1 MPKYKTMSHDKSR
14 LLAMGA
20 QIIDNSRVRLADVI
34 NEIAPSFTELS
45 IATGYWDLVG
55 LQTIIGG
62 IRSYESIRLLIGQ
75 EPLPPSY
82 AKSLDIN
89 NLDETFPEAQFVASL
104 QALGHRND
112 LRDLV
117 IEVKKLLAEGRL
129 TVKVYRGNFLH
140 AKTYIFGS
148 YKSKEAI
155 GIIGSSNF
163 TEAGLTRNIELNAL
177 EDEGRIVKFV
187 PQVESDQFGHLSW
200 FDSIW
205 NDEKSEIWDG
215 TFSKILENSPV
226 GDLTY
231 SAYHMYLRA
240 LYEIYGEELIPE
252 DAYSGSSSDVLFEF
266 QKRNANLLIN
276 KLRRNGLAM
285 LADSV
290 GLGKTITAGE
300 VIRYYI
306 EEREAKRIYVVAP
319 ANLTEQWQNDLLKVH
334 KMYGGYQIVSMQD
347 IGRIQ
352 KERQFDEYKSVDLFV
367 VDEAHN
373 LRSGSGTRH
382 DELLDWFS
390 DNPESHV
397 LLLTA
402 TPINNSLRDF
412 VNQIQLAAKGKLESF
427 PVVYPTAN
435 KTETLDFFQAVDRL
449 ITDANRAEKKGE
461 KPDYAKA
468 NNIMRQGLSRFLV
481 RTTRQGIE
489 REFGGVQTA
498 DGEMKKFPKSIVL
511 SAPYKFEPSLMN
523 EIHSVI
529 NANLSTFEQVD
540 PTSLSVESLL
550 AQTQRT
556 KHPLDQ
562 LGEVIRKGDQDSN
575 PFESVFQGLLLLGF
589 APYKA
594 EIYKT
599 RYYGKAPE
607 EIKAF
612 SLSPEESFRLNSQLS
627 VHNMLRVTL
636 LKRLESSQFALKKS
650 LENYLAKIKDFTA
663 ALDAGYIVRLKDIRE
678 LRAMY
683 GDDLESFGDLDH
695 RQELEDL
702 RVEADPKIYNLVALR
717 KDLLRDQELISV
729 LLKLCGTLDRHDD
742 KLIAFAELVK
752 NIVNEKAGP
761 GKLLVF
767 SYFADTI
774 EYLKQQ
780 LPQLLP
786 NINFSSDAA
795 FTSGANKRDL
805 EQLARRFSPK
815 SKGANDVTPD
825 EEIHYLFSTDVLS
838 EGQNLQDCST
848 LVNFDLHWN
857 PVRMIQRNG
866 RINRLGSTFSEVFIY
881 NMRPDVNLDEYLALV
896 DRLERKIERISSTVG
911 TDSSILGELENP
923 IEYIS
928 DLYDDAKATDAFAS
942 LDDDKDFLSEDEFI
956 RDLRTFEREASEEE
970 KLFVTKIPTGKWGY
984 MPAHANLPKNIQA
997 LGLVKVTGR
1006 SGEDG
1011 PAFENSIFVSATD
1024 TYQPMET
1031 MDALHLIRA
1040 NAHATMRVADRINLD
1055 RATIQSRIKKIAE
1068 KHART
1073 IPTHFKITASPARV
1087 LDKLV
1092 EVAPELDV
1100 RSALNRIAAKPE
1112 LRLANRLF
1120 KQAAREL
1127 KAGHVRT
1134 ETLEAFA
1141 ALTSKLEC
1149 LPLPNKTPESATG
1162 VIYFAR

>member
-1 MPKYKTMSHDKSR
+1 
-14 LLAMGA
+14 MGA

-34 NEIAPSFTELS
+34 NEIAPSFTDLS
-45 IATGYWDLVG
+45 IATGYWDLLG
-55 LQTIIGG
+55 LKKIIGS

-82 AKSLDIN
+82 VRALDLN
-89 NLDETFPEAQFVASL
+89 QLDETFPEAQFVASL
-104 QALGHRND
+104 ESLDHRNE

-117 IEVKKLLAEGRL
+117 IEVKTLLAEGRL

-177 EDEGRIVKFV
+177 EDEGRIVKSV

-205 NDEKSEIWDG
+205 NDAKSEIWDG

-231 SAYHMYLRA
+231 SPYHMYLRA
-240 LYEIYGEELIPE
+240 LYEIYGEELVPE
-252 DAYSGSSSDVLFEF
+252 DEYSGSASEVLFEF
-266 QKRNANLLIN
+266 QKRNASLLIN

-300 VIRYYI
+300 VIRHYI

-334 KMYGGYQIVSMQD
+334 KMYGGFQIVSMQD
-347 IGRIQ
+347 VARIQ
-352 KERQFDEYKSVDLFV
+352 KERVFDEYKSVDLFV

-373 LRSGSGTRH
+373 LRSGSGARH

-390 DNPESHV
+390 DNPDSHV

-449 ITDANRAEKKGE
+449 ITDAKKAEKKGE

-498 DGEMKKFPKSIVL
+498 DGEMKKFPKSIVR
-511 SAPYKFEPSLMN
+511 SAPYKFELSLMD
-523 EIHSVI
+523 EIHKTI
-529 NANLSTFEQVD
+529 DANLGVFGGVN
-540 PTSLSVESLL
+540 PTKLSVESLL
-550 AQTQRT
+550 SQTQRT
-556 KHPLDQ
+556 KHPLEQ
-562 LGEVIRKGDQDSN
+562 LDSVVRKESSDSN
-575 PFESVFQGLLLLGF
+575 PFESIFQGLLLLGF

-594 EIYKT
+594 DIYKI
-599 RYYGKAPE
+599 RYYGKSPE
-607 EIKAF
+607 EIKSF
-612 SLSPEESFRLNSQLS
+612 NLSPEESFRLNSQLS

-636 LKRLESSQFALKKS
+636 LKRFESSQYALKKS
-650 LENYLAKIKDFTA
+650 LENYLAKIKDFKLS
-663 ALDAGYIVRLKDIRE
+663 LDAGYIVRLRDLRE
-678 LRAMY
+678 LRALY
-683 GDDLESFGDLDH
+683 GDDLETFGDIGLA
-695 RQELEDL
+695 QEHEGRL
-702 RVEADPKIYNLVALR
+702 VEADPKMFNLEALQR
-717 KDLLRDQELISV
+717 DLSRDEELIRVLLR
-729 LLKLCGTLDRHDD
+729 LCGTLDERDD
-742 KLIAFAELVK
+742 KLFAFANLVK
-752 NIVNEKAGP
+752 TIILNDAGSK
-761 GKLLVF
+761 KLLVF

-774 EYLKQQ
+774 EYLQKRLPLL
-780 LPQLLP
+780 LPQ
-786 NINFSSDAA
+786 INFATDAA
-795 FTSGANKRDL
+795 FTSGANKREL

-815 SKGANDVTPD
+815 SKGAQDVSS
-825 EEIHYLFSTDVLS
+825 ENEIHFLFSTDVLS

-866 RINRLGSTFSEVFIY
+866 RINRLGSAHEEVYIY

-928 DLYDDAKATDAFAS
+928 DLYDDTKATEAFAA
-942 LDDDKDFLSEDEFI
+942 LDDDKDLLSEDEFI
-956 RDLRTFEREASEEE
+956 RDLRSFERNASDEE
-970 KLFVTKIPTGKWGY
+970 KHFVRNIPAGKWGY
-984 MPAHANLPKNIQA
+984 VPPQANALKNLQA
-997 LGLVKVTGR
+997 LGLIKI
-1006 SGEDG
+1006 SGKSGTDG
-1011 PAFENSIFVSATD
+1011 ARFENSIFVSATE

-1040 NAHATMRVADRINLD
+1040 NAKSISRIDDKINLD
-1055 RATIQSRIKKIAE
+1055 RPTIQSRMKKIAE

-1073 IPTHFKITASPARV
+1073 LPTHFKITASPAQV
-1087 LDKLV
+1087 LDKLI
-1092 EVAPELDV
+1092 EVAPELNL
-1100 RSALNRIAAKPE
+1100 RGALNRITAKPE
-1112 LRLANRLF
+1112 LRMANRLF
-1120 KQAAREL
+1120 RQAKREL
-1127 KAGHVRT
+1127 KSSHIST
-1134 ETLEAFA
+1134 ETLEGFVT
-1141 ALTSKLEC
+1141 LTSRLESQS
-1149 LPLPNKTPESATG
+1149 LPTKGPDKALG
-1162 VIYFAR
+1162 VVFFAR

>member
-1 MPKYKTMSHDKSR
+1 
-14 LLAMGA
+14 MGA
-20 QIIDNSRVRLADVI
+20 QIIDNNRVRLADVI
-34 NEIAPSFTELS
+34 NEIAPSFDELS
-45 IATGYWDLVG
+45 IATGYWDLLG
-55 LQTIIGG
+55 LQTIIDN
-62 IRSYESIRLLIGQ
+62 IRNYQSIRLIIGQ

-82 AKSLDIN
+82 AKSLDLN
-89 NLDETFPEAQFVASL
+89 RLDDTFPEAQFVASL
-104 QALGHRND
+104 EALEHRNE

-117 IEVKKLLAEGRL
+117 VEVKKLVAEGRL
-129 TVKVYRGNFLH
+129 SVKVYRGNFLH

-148 YKSKEAI
+148 FKSKEAV

-187 PQVESDQFGHLSW
+187 PQVESDQHGHLSW
-200 FDSIW
+200 FESIW
-205 NDEKSEIWDG
+205 NNENSEVWDG

-226 GDLTY
+226 GDLSY
-231 SAYHMYLRA
+231 SAYHMYIRA
-240 LYEIYGEELIPE
+240 LYEIYGDDLVPEEE
-252 DAYSGSSSDVLFEF
+252 YSGSSSDVLFEF
-266 QKRNANLLIN
+266 QKRNAGLLIN

-334 KMYGGYQIVSMQD
+334 KMYGGYQIISMQD
-347 IGRIQ
+347 MARIQ
-352 KERQFDEYKSVDLFV
+352 RERIFDEYKSVDLFV

-390 DNPESHV
+390 DNPDSHV

-402 TPINNSLRDF
+402 TPINNSLKDF

-449 ITDANRAEKKGE
+449 ITDANKAEKKGE

-498 DGEMKKFPKSIVL
+498 DGDLKKFPKSIVR
-511 SAPYKFEPSLMN
+511 SAPYKFEPTLMN
-523 EIHSVI
+523 EIRSI
-529 NANLSTFEQVD
+529 LEQNLEVFGNVR
-540 PTSLSVESLL
+540 PTSLVVESLL

-556 KHPLDQ
+556 KHPIDQ
-562 LGEVIRKGDQDSN
+562 LSEVVRQDEQSVN

-594 EIYKT
+594 DIYKT
-599 RYYGKAPE
+599 RYYGKSPE

-612 SLSPEESFRLNSQLS
+612 NLSPEESFRLNSQLS

-650 LENYLAKIKDFTA
+650 LENYLAKIKDFRL
-663 ALDAGYIVRLKDIRE
+663 ALDAGYIVRLKDLRE
-678 LRAMY
+678 LRALY
-683 GDDLESFGDLDH
+683 GDDLESFGELDLGL
-695 RQELEDL
+695 ELDE
-702 RVEADPKIYNLVALR
+702 RRIEADPKVFNLEALR
-717 KDLLRDQELISV
+717 KDLTRDEQIIGV
-729 LLKLCGTLDRHDD
+729 LLKLCGTLDNHDD
-742 KLIAFAELVK
+742 KLMAFAELIK
-752 NIVNEKAGP
+752 NVISSKTDSN
-761 GKLLVF
+761 KLLVF

-774 EYLKQQ
+774 EYLKQK
-780 LPQLLP
+780 LPDLLP
-786 NINFSSDAA
+786 DIDFANDAA
-795 FTSGANKRDL
+795 FTSGANKREL

-815 SKGANDVTPD
+815 SKGANDVSAK
-825 EEIHYLFSTDVLS
+825 EELHYLFSTDVLS

-928 DLYDDAKATDAFAS
+928 DLYDDTKATEAFAA
-942 LDDDKDFLSEDEFI
+942 LDDDKDLLSEDEFI
-956 RDLRTFEREASEEE
+956 RDLRTFERDASEEE
-970 KLFVTKIPTGKWGY
+970 KQFVRTIPAGKWGY
-984 MPAHANLPKNIQA
+984 IPNQANTMKNLQA
-997 LGLVKVTGR
+997 LGLIKITGT
-1006 SGEDG
+1006 SGTDG
-1011 PAFENSIFVSATD
+1011 NQFENSIFVSATD
-1024 TYQPMET
+1024 TFQAMET

-1040 NAHATMRVADRINLD
+1040 TANSTSRLEDKINLD
-1055 RATIQSRIKKIAE
+1055 RATIQNRMKTIAK

-1073 IPTHFKITASPARV
+1073 LPTHFKITASLAQV

-1100 RSALNRIAAKPE
+1100 RAALHRIIAKPE
-1112 LRLANRLF
+1112 LRWANRLF
-1120 KQAAREL
+1120 RQARREL
-1127 KAGHVRT
+1127 KSDHITT
-1134 ETLEAFA
+1134 ETIEGFA
-1141 ALTSKLEC
+1141 ALTAKLESQ
-1149 LPLPNKTPESATG
+1149 PVPTKTPEKADG
-1162 VIYFAR
+1162 VVFFAR

>member
-1 MPKYKTMSHDKSR
+1 
-14 LLAMGA
+14 MGA
-20 QIIDNSRVRLADVI
+20 QIIDNSRVRLSDVI
-34 NEIAPSFTELS
+34 NEIAPSFSELS
-45 IATGYWDLVG
+45 IATGYWDLLG
-55 LQTIIGG
+55 LQTIIGK
-62 IRSYESIRLLIGQ
+62 IRNYESIRLLIGQ

-82 AKSLDIN
+82 AKTLDLN
-89 NLDETFPEAQFVASL
+89 QLDETFPEAQFVASL
-104 QALGHRND
+104 EALEHRNE
-112 LRDLV
+112 LRELV
-117 IEVKKLLAEGRL
+117 VEVKKLLTEGRL

-148 YKSKEAI
+148 YKSKEAV

-177 EDEGRIVKFV
+177 EDEARIVKFV
-187 PQVESDQFGHLSW
+187 PQVESDQYGHISW
-200 FDSIW
+200 FDSMW
-205 NDEKSEIWDG
+205 NDAKSEIWDG

-231 SAYHMYLRA
+231 SQYHMYLRA
-240 LYEIYGEELIPE
+240 LYEIYGEELVPE
-252 DAYSGSSSDVLFEF
+252 DDYSGSASDVLFEF
-266 QKRNANLLIN
+266 QKRNASLLIN

-300 VIRYYI
+300 VIRHYI

-334 KMYGGYQIVSMQD
+334 KMFGGYQIVSMQD
-347 IGRIQ
+347 MARIQ
-352 KERQFDEYKSVDLFV
+352 KERIFDEYKSVDLFV

-427 PVVYPTAN
+427 PVVYRTAN

-449 ITDANRAEKKGE
+449 ITEANKAEKKGE

-498 DGEMKKFPKSIVL
+498 DGEMKKFPKSIVR
-511 SAPYKFEPSLMN
+511 SAPYKFEANLMQ
-523 EIHSVI
+523 EIHKTI
-529 NANLSTFEQVD
+529 DENLEVFGDVN
-540 PTSLSVESLL
+540 PTKLSVESLL
-550 AQTQRT
+550 SQTQRT

-562 LGEVIRKGDQDSN
+562 LDEVVRKESAEGN

-594 EIYKT
+594 DIYKF
-599 RYYGKAPE
+599 RYYGKSPE
-607 EIKAF
+607 ELKAF
-612 SLSPEESFRLNSQLS
+612 NLSPEESFRLNSQLS

-636 LKRLESSQFALKKS
+636 LKRLESSQYALKKS
-650 LENYLAKIKDFTA
+650 LENYLAKINDFKL
-663 ALDAGYIVRLKDIRE
+663 ALKAGYIVRLKDLRE
-678 LRAMY
+678 LRGLY
-683 GDDLESFGDLDH
+683 GDDLETFGDLDLG
-695 RQELEDL
+695 QELEDR
-702 RVEADPKIYNLVALR
+702 RVEADPKVFNLDALNR
-717 KDLLRDQELISV
+717 DLARDEELIKV
-729 LLKLCGTLDRHDD
+729 LLKLCGTLDKHDD
-742 KLIAFAELVK
+742 KLIAFANLVETISAK
-752 NIVNEKAGP
+752 DSGSK
-761 GKLLVF
+761 KLLVF

-774 EYLKQQ
+774 EYLQQ
-780 LPQLLP
+780 RLPSLLP
-786 NINFSSDAA
+786 KIDFATDAA
-795 FTSGANKRDL
+795 FTSGANKREL
-805 EQLARRFSPK
+805 EQLARKFSPI
-815 SKGANDVTPD
+815 SKGAQDVTP
-825 EEIHYLFSTDVLS
+825 ENEIHFLFSTDVLS

-866 RINRLGSTFSEVFIY
+866 RINRLGSNYAEVFIY

-928 DLYDDAKATDAFAS
+928 DLYDDTKATEAFAS
-942 LDDDKDFLSEDEFI
+942 LDDDKDLLSEDEFI
-956 RDLRTFEREASEEE
+956 RDLRNFERDASDEE
-970 KLFVTKIPTGKWGY
+970 KLLVRSIPAGKWGY
-984 MPAHANLPKNIQA
+984 VPSQASVIKNLQA
-997 LGLVKVTGR
+997 LGLIKI
-1006 SGEDG
+1006 SGTSGSDG
-1011 PAFENSIFVSATD
+1011 LRFENSIFVSATD
-1024 TYQPMET
+1024 TFQPMET
-1031 MDALHLIRA
+1031 MDALHLIRS
-1040 NAHATMRVADRINLD
+1040 TSKSTSRLEDKINLE
-1055 RATIQSRIKKIAE
+1055 RPTIQSRMKKIAE

-1073 IPTHFKITASPARV
+1073 LPTHFKITASPAQV
-1087 LDKLV
+1087 LDKLI

-1100 RSALNRIAAKPE
+1100 RAALNRITAKPE
-1112 LRLANRLF
+1112 LRIANRLF
-1120 KQAAREL
+1120 RQAKREL
-1127 KAGHVRT
+1127 KTNHIST
-1134 ETLEAFA
+1134 ETLDGFI
-1141 ALTSKLEC
+1141 ALTTRLESQ
-1149 LPLPNKTPESATG
+1149 PEPTKTPDKAWG
-1162 VIYFAR
+1162 VIFFGR